1 MTNRFEH
8 YYESATAS
16 KKQFDASVCSVKE
29 ALQVS
34 LNTSRARIYV
44 HDNSKPV
51 STGWLRGSLSYPW
64 AIVCIVIPAVLNMMM

>member
-44 HDNSKPV
+44 RDNSTPV
-51 STGWLRGSLSYPW
+51 STGWPRGSLSYPW
-64 AIVCIVIPAVLNMMM
+64 AIVFIVIPAVLNMMM

>member
-1 MTNRFEH
+1 
-8 YYESATAS
+8 
-16 KKQFDASVCSVKE
+16 VKE

-44 HDNSKPV
+44 RDNSKPV

>member
-44 HDNSKPV
+44 RDNSKPV
-51 STGWLRGSLSYPW
+51 STGGPRGSLSYPW

>member
-44 HDNSKPV
+44 RDNSKPIT
-51 STGWLRGSLSYPW
+51 TGWLRGSLSYPW

>member
-34 LNTSRARIYV
+34 LNTSRARIFV
-44 HDNSKPV
+44 CDHSEPV